1 MMNDKFSPME
11 IFRIIFISLTLF
23 LLGGGG
29 KTTPQAQMRE
39 KWKIGA
45 GRRPA
50 LFFTRLK
57 FSFACSIKNL
67 GRFHAQNRFSEG
79 FVGGESEISYK
90 LWKNWKC
97 HCFFKNA
104 SITFIF
110 GHKFIYD
117 NINILKIIGQYLGS
131 LWRHYDVIP
140 DYSAVLFIARN
151 CQKYFFRQS
160 FSTKPRN

>member
-1 MMNDKFSPME
+1 
-11 IFRIIFISLTLF
+11 
-23 LLGGGG
+23 
-29 KTTPQAQMRE
+29 MRE

-140 DYSAVLFIARN
+140 DFHQNRVFGPQLADFKRFWRRNVLLKTI
-151 CQKYFFRQS
+151 
-160 FSTKPRN
+160 FS